1 MDRGT
6 FDALMRQTLKDQAEK
21 VSMPEARKQQIYEA
35 VAECRKVPACQTQPD
50 GQAGACCRKE
60 EHSMKKSGKWKVLPV
75 AAALCILGTM
85 AVMAA
90 GKIVGYSSSHDVNQP
105 DFATYADMARAD
117 EAAGF
122 AVKVPEKFDNGFS
135 FDRGFLIEE
144 KAHDENGE
152 IVDTFPV
159 VSVFYKKGG
168 ESLTLDI
175 KQVRPEWSE
184 TTTGNP
190 RSIQYGDK
198 TLVYSEDHYRFVPP
212 DYQITEEEQKAVE
225 AGELYVSYGSS
236 QVEDSIVCF
245 LQWTEGD
252 VQYILLGDGSRGL
265 GMDGMVEA
273 GKQIIDSQEL

>member
-6 FDALMRQTLKDQAEK
+6 FDALMRQTLKDQAQK
-21 VSMPEARKQQIYEA
+21 ISMSESRKEQIY
-35 VAECRKVPACQTQPD
+35 
-50 GQAGACCRKE
+50 QAAAGCRKE
-60 EHSMKKSGKWKVLPV
+60 EQSMRKSGKWKILPV

-90 GKIVGYSSSHDVNQP
+90 GKIAGYSSSHYMDQP
-105 DFATYADMARAD
+105 DFAAYSDMAQAD

-122 AVKVPEKFDNGFS
+122 PVKAPEKFDNGYT

-144 KAHDENGE
+144 KAHDAQGE
-152 IVDTFPV
+152 IVDTFPM

-175 KQVRPEWSE
+175 QQVRPEWEES
-184 TTTGNP
+184 TTGNP
-190 RSIQYGDK
+190 RSIQYGEQ
-198 TLVYSEDHYRFVPP
+198 TLVYREDHYRFVPP
-212 DYQITEEEQKAVE
+212 DYQISEEEQKAVD

-236 QVEDSIVCF
+236 EVEDNIMCF
-245 LQWTEGD
+245 LEWNEGD
-252 VQYILLGDGSRGL
+252 VRYLLMSDGSAGL

-273 GKQIIDSQEL
+273 GKQIIDSPEL